1 MIKFLSALILLLVT
15 TAAQAE
21 RIRDLT
27 SVQGVRQ
34 NSLIGYGL
42 VVGLDGTGDQT
53 TQTPFTTQT
62 LNNMLSQLG
71 ITVPT
76 GTNMQ
81 LKNVAAVMVTASLPP
96 FGRQGQTIDVV
107 VSSMGN
113 AKSLRGGTLLMTPL
127 KGVDSQVYALA
138 QGNILVGGAGASAG
152 GSSVQ
157 VNQLNG
163 GRITNGAVIERE
175 LPSQFGVGNT
185 LNLQLNDEDFSMAQ
199 QIADT
204 INRVRGYGSATALDA
219 RTIQVRVPSG
229 NSSQV
234 RFLADIQ
241 NMQVNVTPQDAKVV
255 INSRT
260 GSVVMNREVTLDSC
274 AIAQG
279 NLSVTVNRQA
289 NVSQPDTPFGGGQT
303 VVTPQTQIDLRQS
316 GGSLQSVRSSAS
328 LNNVVRAQCAGR
340 YADGSDVYFA
350 INAKCGMSAGK
361 TGNHLMISDS
371 KLLASAAWDAQ
382 SLNELKAK
390 ASEDPAANIRPV
402 ARQVE
407 GMFVQMML
415 KSMRDALP
423 KDGLFS
429 SEHTRLYTS
438 MYDQQIAQQMTTGK
452 GLGLAEMMVKQMT
465 PEQPLPEESTPAA
478 PMKFP
483 LETVVRYQNQALSQL
498 VQKAVPRNYDD
509 SLPGDSKAFL
519 AQLSLPAQLASQQ
532 SGVPHHL
539 ILAQAALESGWG
551 QRQIRRENGEPSY
564 NLFGVKA
571 SGNWKG
577 PVTEITTTEYEN
589 GEAKKVKAKFRVY
602 SSYLE
607 ALSDY
612 VGLLTR
618 NPRYAAVT
626 TAASAEQGAQ
636 ALQDAGYATDPH
648 YARKLTNMIQQ
659 MKSISDKVSKTYSM
673 NIDNLF

>member
-1 MIKFLSALILLLVT
+1 MIKFLSAFILLL
-15 TAAQAE
+15 TATVVQAD

-185 LNLQLNDEDFSMAQ
+185 LNLQLNDEDFTMAQ

-204 INRVRGYGSATALDA
+204 INRVRGYGSAMALDA
-219 RTIQVRVPSG
+219 RTVQVRVPSG

-241 NMQVNVTPQDAKVV
+241 NMPVNVTPQDAKVI

-274 AIAQG
+274 AVAQG

-303 VVTPQTQIDLRQS
+303 VVTPQNQIDLRQS

-328 LNNVVRAQCAGR
+328 LNNVVRAL
-340 YADGSDVYFA
+340 
-350 INAKCGMSAGK
+350 NALGATPMELMSILQSMQSAGC
-361 TGNHLMISDS
+361 LRA
-371 KLLASAAWDAQ
+371 KL
-382 SLNELKAK
+382 
-390 ASEDPAANIRPV
+390 
-402 ARQVE
+402 
-407 GMFVQMML
+407 
-415 KSMRDALP
+415 
-423 KDGLFS
+423 
-429 SEHTRLYTS
+429 
-438 MYDQQIAQQMTTGK
+438 
-452 GLGLAEMMVKQMT
+452 
-465 PEQPLPEESTPAA
+465 
-478 PMKFP
+478 
-483 LETVVRYQNQALSQL
+483 
-498 VQKAVPRNYDD
+498 
-509 SLPGDSKAFL
+509 
-519 AQLSLPAQLASQQ
+519 
-532 SGVPHHL
+532 
-539 ILAQAALESGWG
+539 
-551 QRQIRRENGEPSY
+551 
-564 NLFGVKA
+564 
-571 SGNWKG
+571 
-577 PVTEITTTEYEN
+577 EI
-589 GEAKKVKAKFRVY
+589 
-602 SSYLE
+602 
-607 ALSDY
+607 
-612 VGLLTR
+612 
-618 NPRYAAVT
+618 
-626 TAASAEQGAQ
+626 
-636 ALQDAGYATDPH
+636 
-648 YARKLTNMIQQ
+648 I
-659 MKSISDKVSKTYSM
+659 
-673 NIDNLF
+673 